1 MIGAALATAAVVLP
15 AFVILLLLVT
25 LFKKGMQ
32 NRYVRGA
39 MSGLTPC
46 VTGIILG
53 TGVLMIL
60 QNCGLWFERQADPLT
75 IGLTIGIGAVYSV
88 RAGS

>member
-1 MIGAALATAAVVLP
+1 MVLP

-39 MSGLTPC
+39 MSGLTEWQ
-46 VTGIILG
+46 
-53 TGVLMIL
+53 L
-60 QNCGLWFERQADPLT
+60 QELLCLYSLWTSAP
-75 IGLTIGIGAVYSV
+75 
-88 RAGS
+88 